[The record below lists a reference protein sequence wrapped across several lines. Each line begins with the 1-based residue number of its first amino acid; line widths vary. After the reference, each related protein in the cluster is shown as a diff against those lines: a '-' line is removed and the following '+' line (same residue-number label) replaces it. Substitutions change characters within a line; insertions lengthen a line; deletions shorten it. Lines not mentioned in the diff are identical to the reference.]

1 MKHRKSSQLLQQLVF
16 VGPSIVF
23 FILIIVVPFL
33 LGMYYSFTDWNGVSE
48 NINWVGFDNF
58 LHIFANDPKFQTAFW
73 FTVRFTVVGVVL
85 TNIIGFFLAY
95 FLTKPLKTR
104 NILRTIFL
112 CLT

>member
-58 LHIFANDPKFQTAFW
+58 IH
-73 FTVRFTVVGVVL
+73 
-85 TNIIGFFLAY
+85 
-95 FLTKPLKTR
+95 
-104 NILRTIFL
+104 ILRMIPSSKQRSGSQYVL
-112 CLT
+112 RWLV